1 MIITGWHGHCS
12 IFPVQKARH
21 FGQPPLRVIFSVVTL
36 LLTFAAN
43 NILAGEPAT
52 ILALNP
58 PLEQDP
64 PTSFKQLA
72 LGMNS
77 LYFNLQNRQAGVFTL
92 NISKTD
98 LFVPVSQIESQTN
111 SIKDESLLQIREMS
125 RSKPITVEAGY
136 GQIWDDKSTLQKI
149 CSDYQDPSYAYVS
162 AHFSF

>member
-1 MIITGWHGHCS
+1 
-12 IFPVQKARH
+12 
-21 FGQPPLRVIFSVVTL
+21 
-36 LLTFAAN
+36 
-43 NILAGEPAT
+43 
-52 ILALNP
+52 
-58 PLEQDP
+58 
-64 PTSFKQLA
+64 
-72 LGMNS
+72 MNS